1 MDIDLKKRVYMTITS
16 KDLIKEIL
24 ADENPD
30 AYIYDGAD
38 DAILGLV
45 YLDTGPVLAYSYA
58 AYVSIFMERD
68 GMTFEEAVEFFDFN
82 VAGLKLGEHQPLIVD
97 DTSIII
103 EELNVPT

>member
-1 MDIDLKKRVYMTITS
+1 MDIDLRLMDYMEPRTF
-16 KDLIKEIL
+16 IKEIL
-24 ADENPD
+24 VDENPD

-68 GMTFEEAVEFFDFN
+68 GMTFEEAIEFFDFN
-82 VAGLKLGEHQPLIVD
+82 VAGLKLGEHQPIIVD
-97 DTSIII
+97 DFSLLA
-103 EELNVPT
+103 ELVDDSS